1 MNQRAK
7 VIAAFATVYLVWGS
21 TYLAIRVS
29 VETLPPFLMMG
40 VRFLIAGALLLLMF
54 GRRGQFW
61 PSREQ
66 WRSVL
71 ILSTGLMIF
80 GTGVMGWVIKFVPSG
95 IAALLVAV
103 QPVWLVL
110 IEGLMPSGRLPGKR
124 GMIGVGSGLL
134 GLALLITPESFG
146 GQIAILPL
154 LALLLS
160 TLGWSAA
167 SIYSRHTPLGLP
179 PLVSTG
185 WQMLVGGIA
194 LTIMAF
200 ALGERAQFET
210 FSLNSLLALAYLI
223 VIGSL
228 LVFPCYMFLLRHCP
242 PALVGTHAYVNPL
255 VALLLGWKLLDEP
268 ITPRT
273 LVAGAIILA
282 AVFLIGTDRGKGIAR
297 TPDEP
302 PKTSRFRFLGMRF
315 SR

>member
-7 VIAAFATVYLVWGS
+7 VLAAFATVYLVWGS

-40 VRFLIAGALLLLMF
+40 VRFLVAGALLLLLF
-54 GRRGQFW
+54 GRRGQLW
-61 PSREQ
+61 PTAAQ

-71 ILSTGLMIF
+71 ILATGLMIF

-110 IEGLMPSGRLPGKR
+110 MEAMTPGGRLPGPR
-124 GMIGVGSGLL
+124 GLLGVGGGLL

-146 GQIAILPL
+146 GQIAFLPL

-167 SIYSRHTPLGLP
+167 SIYSRHTPSGLP

-185 WQMLVGGIA
+185 WQMLVGGAA
-194 LTIMAF
+194 LMMMAF
-200 ALGERAQFET
+200 SLGERIQVET
-210 FSLNSLLALAYLI
+210 FSLNSVLALGYLI
-223 VIGSL
+223 VFGSL
-228 LVFPCYMFLLRHCP
+228 IVFPAYMFLLRSCP

-268 ITPRT
+268 ITTRT
-273 LVAGAIILA
+273 LMASAVILA
-282 AVFLIGTDRGKGIAR
+282 SVFLIGTDRGRGVAR

-302 PKTSRFRFLGMRF
+302 PRPSRLRFPGMRF